1 MKTVSK
7 KRVLSLG
14 QCAADQWSIA
24 NALQASFDVEV
35 IAADRFADAEEQ
47 LQQGGIDLMLVN
59 RVLDRDG
66 SSGLDFIRQMKA
78 DDVLRQVPVML
89 VSNYADAQRQ
99 AVALG
104 ALPGFGKAVLEDAA
118 TLARLRDFLSDSK

>member
-1 MKTVSK
+1 VFK

-14 QCAADQWSIA
+14 QCAADQWSMSRV
-24 NALQASFDVEV
+24 LQTSFDVEV

-47 LQQGGIDLMLVN
+47 LRQGGIDLMLVN

>member
-1 MKTVSK
+1 MFK

-14 QCAADQWSIA
+14 QCAADQWSMSRV
-24 NALQASFDVEV
+24 LQTSFDVEV

-47 LQQGGIDLMLVN
+47 LRQGGIDLMLVN

-89 VSNYADAQRQ
+89 VSNYTDAQRR

>member
-1 MKTVSK
+1 MFK

-14 QCAADQWSIA
+14 QCAADQWSMSRV
-24 NALQASFDVEV
+24 LQTSFDVEV

-47 LQQGGIDLMLVN
+47 LRQGGIDLMLVN

>member
-1 MKTVSK
+1 MFK

-14 QCAADQWSIA
+14 QCAADQWSMSRV
-24 NALQASFDVEV
+24 LQTSFDVEV

-47 LQQGGIDLMLVN
+47 LRQGGIDLMLVN

-104 ALPGFGKAVLEDAA
+104 ALPGFGKAVLEDVA
-118 TLARLRDFLSDSK
+118 TLTRLRDFLSDSK

>member
-1 MKTVSK
+1 MFK

-14 QCAADQWSIA
+14 QCAADQWSMSRV
-24 NALQASFDVEV
+24 LQTSFDVEV

-47 LQQGGIDLMLVN
+47 LRQGGIDLMLVN

-89 VSNYADAQRQ
+89 VSNYTDAQRQ

-118 TLARLRDFLSDSK
+118 TLTRLRDFLSDSK

>member
-1 MKTVSK
+1 MSK

-14 QCAADQWSIA
+14 QCAADQWSMSRV
-24 NALQASFDVEV
+24 LQTSFDVEV

-47 LQQGGIDLMLVN
+47 LRQGGIDLMLVN

>member
-1 MKTVSK
+1 VSK

-14 QCAADQWSIA
+14 QCAADQWSMSRV
-24 NALQASFDVEV
+24 LQTSFDVEV

-47 LQQGGIDLMLVN
+47 LRQGGIDLMLVN
-59 RVLDRDG
+59 RVLDRDWC
-66 SSGLDFIRQMKA
+66 SRLDFTRQMKA
-78 DDVLRQVPVML
+78 DDVLRQVLVML

-118 TLARLRDFLSDSK
+118 TLARLRGFLSDSK